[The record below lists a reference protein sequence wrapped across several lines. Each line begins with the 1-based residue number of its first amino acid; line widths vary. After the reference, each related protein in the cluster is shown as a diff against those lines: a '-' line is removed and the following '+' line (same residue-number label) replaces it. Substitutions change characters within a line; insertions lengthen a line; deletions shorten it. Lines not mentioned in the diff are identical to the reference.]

1 MAAVVTMDTVSGA
14 QLDAELTKKRRV
26 RTGIVSNIPLS
37 TGAPDALVLEKAVD
51 ALIAAGYIFTSAIP
65 GADPTCGLK
74 RYSMRAIDGMVN
86 MVKFALIYET
96 PDFGGTP
103 SAHIVRNAAVSQIEE
118 TNRME
123 DGTAIS
129 VQWASDSD
137 TFGDFA
143 IKDLVSFRVFRPWR
157 MLQVSALI
165 YGNLEDIGPTGGGN
179 DKADFNDY
187 VNNADWMG
195 KPPGYWLLKDYS
207 TDTTNFGYYTVT
219 ASALTRVRKDWSE
232 YSTLYNR
239 TIGKYVDVKPAN
251 EAAAISRAYA
261 PGIIWPT
268 GGDDQYSGLVR
279 WGPYSWTS
287 FPAIFGF

>member
-118 TNRME
+118 TNRQL
-123 DGTAIS
+123 DGTAIK
-129 VQWASDSD
+129 VKWASDSD
-137 TFGDFA
+137 TFGDNA
-143 IKDLVSFRVFRPWR
+143 IEDLVSFRVFRPWR

-165 YGNLEDIGPTGGGN
+165 YGNLEDVGPSDGGN

-187 VNNADWMG
+187 VNNATWMG
-195 KPPGYWLLKDYS
+195 KPAGWWLLKDFS
-207 TDTTNFGYYTVT
+207 TDTTNFGYYSVT
-219 ASALTRVRKDWSE
+219 TAALARGKDWSE
-232 YSTLYNR
+232 YQTLFNR
-239 TIGKYVDVKPAN
+239 HTGQYVKVKDAN
-251 EAAAISRAYA
+251 ETAAIGRNYS
-261 PGIIWPT
+261 PGIIWPKT
-268 GGDDQYSGLVR
+268 SDDKFSGLVR
-279 WGPYSWTS
+279 WGPYPWTDFS
-287 FPAIFGF
+287 AIFGF